1 MNERNHNI
9 LSVFSKRIRERYPE
23 SQIWAFGSRARG
35 TETEYSD
42 LDICVVLRSLGS
54 EAREFIR
61 QVAWDVG
68 FNSGVVITTVKYS
81 LDAFSHGPP
90 SASPLVKTILK
101 EGIAA

>member
-1 MNERNHNI
+1 MNKTNHNI
-9 LSVFSKRIRERYPE
+9 LSIFAKRIRQRYPE

-35 TETEYSD
+35 TEMEDSD
-42 LDICVVLRSLGS
+42 FDVCVVLRSLSS

-61 QVAWDVG
+61 QIAWDVG

-81 LDAFSHGPP
+81 LDAFSHGP
-90 SASPLVKTILK
+90 SSVSPLVKTILK